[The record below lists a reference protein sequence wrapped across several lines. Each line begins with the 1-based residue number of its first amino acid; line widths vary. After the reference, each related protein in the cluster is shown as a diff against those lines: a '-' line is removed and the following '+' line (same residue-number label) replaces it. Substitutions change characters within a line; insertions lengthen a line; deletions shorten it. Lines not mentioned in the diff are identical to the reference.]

1 MLKQLLST
9 AGFNVSLH
17 IPDVSYISSV
27 TEISTISTS
36 DMPHPPTFEH
46 LSRHF
51 LTKKDGKNELVRCK
65 KYLMSL
71 ISSLMSNGQLGITKL
86 IMIFLFWFDC

>member
-1 MLKQLLST
+1 
-9 AGFNVSLH
+9 
-17 IPDVSYISSV
+17 
-27 TEISTISTS
+27 
-36 DMPHPPTFEH
+36 MPHPPTFEH

-86 IMIFLFWFDC
+86 IMIFLFWFEEDIISMYNEFKLEKRSVTEKKEK